1 VPYQSDI
8 TKVLNDL
15 REQVFQSGMF
25 YKREPFWQD
34 LDDDEYT
41 NKEDEDLREQLT
53 DWLGTMKVMKE
64 PATIEE
70 LLMWNGEDGTHSMI
84 DITGISSTP
93 DFGKAAPLSSQQ
105 LVDLFGTEKPAR
117 NLVEQKVTEIMQ
129 LRERWQATYI
139 IVYKDE
145 LPDQIFF
152 TGYSG
157 D

>member
-1 VPYQSDI
+1 
-8 TKVLNDL
+8 
-15 REQVFQSGMF
+15 
-25 YKREPFWQD
+25 
-34 LDDDEYT
+34 
-41 NKEDEDLREQLT
+41 
-53 DWLGTMKVMKE
+53 MKE

-139 IVYKDE
+139 IVHKDE